1 MHGYHATTNM
11 GHTADDIDYSMKSK
25 CKRKILGAQ
34 SPIAHKLTFFKGLC
48 SENEDPRTTQRT
60 VKYA

>member
-25 CKRKILGAQ
+25 YKREKFLELRV
-34 SPIAHKLTFFKGLC
+34 P
-48 SENEDPRTTQRT
+48 
-60 VKYA
+60 